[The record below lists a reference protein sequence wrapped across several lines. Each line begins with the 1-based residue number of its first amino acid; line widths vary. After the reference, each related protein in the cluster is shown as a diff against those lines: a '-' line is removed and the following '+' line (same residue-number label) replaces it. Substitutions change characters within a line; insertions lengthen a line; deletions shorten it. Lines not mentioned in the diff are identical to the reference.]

1 VCRVGCK
8 TLAHSIN
15 SVHLRLC
22 AGFSVAWRYT
32 LCRVPSSLVMNM
44 AGANVECPLA
54 FCQLSLINE
63 YCSVLYVQATEAT
76 VSMAR
81 RCRRT
86 PTKRLNMPANPTG
99 LQSDTPVC
107 CYLGY
112 CWQRFCF
119 HLCLSVCYFARESG
133 GQVL

>member
-1 VCRVGCK
+1 MCRVGCK
-8 TLAHSIN
+8 TLTRSIN
-15 SVHLRLC
+15 AVHLRLC

-32 LCRVPSSLVMNM
+32 LCRVPSSLVINM
-44 AGANVECPLA
+44 AGANV
-54 FCQLSLINE
+54 
-63 YCSVLYVQATEAT
+63 QATEVT

-86 PTKRLNMPANPTG
+86 PTKRLNTPANPTG

-119 HLCLSVCYFARESG
+119 HLGLSVCYFARESG
-133 GQVL
+133 GEVL